1 MTDLSKYSRTFGDV
15 DNGFYTEKSVVRNTK
30 GELIVKYIQYID
42 HKKIYLTRNTAWI
55 DHDGD
60 LEVGDICY
68 FKSY

>member
-60 LEVGDICY
+60 LEVGDRRY